1 MKNPAAGST
10 VLQSVAAGAST
21 VSQQSSRPQPHM
33 ATASMKNS
41 SLQPHLA
48 GVPASAWNAR
58 LFSSLQPTAAN
69 ASPAASALQ
78 ALLTSQAKN
87 LNLSNKQGVNG
98 NQSVVSD
105 ALPQSDL
112 AFLLNQVGFTNLHGD
127 ASRATTLL
135 SLLKNHELGNPLP
148 SVAAPAPNAIP
159 PNASSPIRELASLL
173 QQVQWQQI
181 LAGGQNQTYQ
191 AQTQQA
197 LIMLIQEQMRRNGFV
212 ATLGS
217 QQGVGSQHGVGS
229 QGIKVAPAQASLP
242 DRSAAEQSRLKKT
255 KKAHIFAGQGGE
267 TGSDGAN
274 NVGKKR
280 SSDILVSSNAK
291 KRREEQQS
299 QQRLSPQAGNDSL
312 ALDKHVSQTPQSQ
325 VSGDKCADYEAVLA
339 DHLVKILSTNEDK
352 AGAKNHFGL
361 QALIREFISLALSRR
376 SFGLLHKA
384 SDLAV
389 KFDIEMD
396 TTLSG
401 VEKATGNESVNCS
414 GGRMDSL
421 LSMLLK
427 PRTAQALP
435 TKECSML
442 SPNLPTSLLS
452 HIAPSQCSSFGNLN
466 VGNRWIFIRET
477 SMGNT
482 NFYCSPMF
490 EKHVLP
496 WALISKLYE
505 DNVADIFSIIF
516 ADGHCDQA
524 SKCLARQISMHRV
537 EGAMVP
543 PSQEVT
549 QIRLLSESLSRGEGV
564 KGHTVIDVNMM
575 LSSVQTM
582 DSHVVSFQNHIF
594 VATDIFYLHLQHLII
609 CFLFI
614 VLLRVLWQ
622 WAGKG

>member
-21 VSQQSSRPQPHM
+21 VSQQSSRPQPHIM

-48 GVPASAWNAR
+48 GVPASAWNAH
-58 LFSSLQPTAAN
+58 LLSSLQPTAAN
-69 ASPAASALQ
+69 ASAASALQ

-87 LNLSNKQGVNG
+87 LNLSNKQGVNV

-105 ALPQSDL
+105 ALPQSRTNNDL

-135 SLLKNHELGNPLP
+135 SLLKNHGLGSPLP

-159 PNASSPIRELASLL
+159 PNSSSSPIQELASLL
-173 QQVQWQQI
+173 QQVQWQQM

-197 LIMLIQEQMRRNGFV
+197 LIMLIQEQMRRNGYV
-212 ATLGS
+212 VNLGS

-229 QGIKVAPAQASLP
+229 QGIMVAPAPASPP
-242 DRSAAEQSRLKKT
+242 DQSAAEQSRLKKT
-255 KKAHIFAGQGGE
+255 RKAHILAGQGDE

-280 SSDILVSSNAK
+280 SSDVLVSSNAK
-291 KRREEQQS
+291 KRREEQRS
-299 QQRLSPQAGNDSL
+299 QQRLSPQAGDDSL
-312 ALDKHVSQTPQSQ
+312 VLDKQLSQ
-325 VSGDKCADYEAVLA
+325 GDKCAFSEAVLA
-339 DHLVKILSTNEDK
+339 DHLVKTLSTNEDN
-352 AGAKNHFGL
+352 ADYKNHFGL

-396 TTLSG
+396 TILSG

-414 GGRMDSL
+414 GGRMDYL

-427 PRTAQALP
+427 PRKAQALP
-435 TKECSML
+435 TKEYSML
-442 SPNLPTSLLS
+442 SPNLPSSLLS

-482 NFYCSPMF
+482 KFYCSPMF

-516 ADGHCDQA
+516 ADEHCDQA
-524 SKCLARQISMHRV
+524 SKCLAGQISMHRV

-582 DSHVVSFQNHIF
+582 DSHVCYFEFFGNGQAKGSNHLSHPPCYDE
-594 VATDIFYLHLQHLII
+594 VKRQL
-609 CFLFI
+609 
-614 VLLRVLWQ
+614 V
-622 WAGKG
+622 